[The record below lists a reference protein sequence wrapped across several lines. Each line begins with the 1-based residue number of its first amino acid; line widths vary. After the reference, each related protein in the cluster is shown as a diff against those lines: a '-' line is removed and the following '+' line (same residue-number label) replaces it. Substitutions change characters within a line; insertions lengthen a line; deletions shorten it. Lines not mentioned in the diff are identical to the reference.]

1 MPSAAK
7 VSWAQLKV
15 GLMAMVAMMIVGTL
29 IFLLTGGGDLF
40 TPTATIRTFLDDS
53 SAMAPKSQV
62 RLNGILIGTIDRI
75 DLTGEKNPRRVVV
88 VEMKI
93 KKEYLRQIPEDSETT
108 ISAANLLGDKFINIT
123 KGKSTTPVRDGGEL
137 KARQINDIPELMNRA
152 GDLLGSLQVT
162 LGRVDKL
169 LAEVEAGQGN
179 IGKLLKDEE
188 LYRRVNDLV
197 AEGQKV
203 IVAVNTGKG
212 LLPRML
218 HDEAFVEDVRMPI
231 RRIDDLLAGLQRG
244 EGTAGK
250 LIKDPAVYDDAR
262 KTIVELRRTIEEL
275 NAGKGTAGKLL
286 KDDALYKDVRQL
298 IAKLDQSIDRIN
310 SGQGT
315 LGQLVV
321 NPQLYESLNG
331 LTREMQGFVK
341 DVRSNPKKFLRIK
354 LAIF

>member
-15 GLMAMVAMMIVGTL
+15 GIMAVVAMTIIGTL
-29 IFLLTGGGDLF
+29 IFLLTGGGDIF
-40 TPTATIRTFLDDS
+40 TQNATLKTFMDDS
-53 SAMAPKSQV
+53 AAMAPKSQV
-62 RLNGILIGTIDRI
+62 RLNGILIGSIDKIDFTGSKDPGRI
-75 DLTGEKNPRRVVV
+75 VI

-93 KKEYLRQIPEDSETT
+93 RKEYLRQIPDDSETT
-108 ISAANLLGDKFINIT
+108 ISASNLLGDKFINIT
-123 KGKSTTPVRDGGEL
+123 KGKSPNPVKDGGEL
-137 KARQINDIPELMNRA
+137 KAKDTKDIPELINRA
-152 GDLLGSLQVT
+152 GDLLGALQVT
-162 LGRVDKL
+162 LNRVDGL
-169 LAEVEAGQGN
+169 LADVEAGRGN

-188 LYRRVNDLV
+188 LYRRINDLV
-197 AEGQKV
+197 GEGQKV
-203 IVAVNTGKG
+203 IAAISTGKG

-262 KTIVELRRTIEEL
+262 KTIVELRKTIEDL

-286 KDDALYKDVRQL
+286 KDDALYKDARGL
-298 IAKLDQSIDRIN
+298 IAKLDQTIDRMN

-315 LGQLVV
+315 IGQLLV
-321 NPQLYESLNG
+321 NQQLYESLNG
-331 LTREMQGFVK
+331 LSRELQGLVK
-341 DVRSNPKKFLRIK
+341 DVRANPKKFLRIK
-354 LAIF
+354 LAVF